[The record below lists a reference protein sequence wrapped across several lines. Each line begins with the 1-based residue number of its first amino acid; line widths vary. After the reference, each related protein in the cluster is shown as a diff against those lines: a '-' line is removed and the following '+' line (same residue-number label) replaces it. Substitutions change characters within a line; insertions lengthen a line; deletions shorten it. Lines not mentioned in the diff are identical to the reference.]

1 MKKRLLHIILIS
13 IAIAGCIIAV
23 SAAPAPTTQPHTQKS
38 SESPK
43 PAQAVPGKSSKSE
56 KSAEPGKKEP
66 VASAEEKQKKRD
78 DERDRKN
85 REWIE
90 RTLEFGIQRERIE
103 AINKIME
110 IRNPSEKKE
119 LGLKLRNIIKE
130 EIDSEVKTK
139 ALYVAG
145 EIQLKELMPEISAGL
160 DDETEDI
167 RIASVYALKKIND
180 ASVALKMSEILKKQ
194 DLKKDT
200 NFIEA
205 LINTLASFKAKDL
218 KDFAVEHI
226 KDVHTGVNN
235 RQQLVLF
242 LGRAGITES
251 GDFLI
256 ERLKDDDE
264 DTIIRA
270 YACNS
275 IASLD
280 LKKAAPDIDGVIKTI
295 ESYPFKKRQNYHKLY
310 MHGIAALAKMGDER
324 AYPRLINSSRSNNDT
339 VRIQAIRLLKDIKG
353 ERTIDILKHRM
364 KYDPSPKVQSEAR
377 KALKDLGIAVEE
389 PKEPA
394 GDTGRKTRDRD
405 KTPAKKSGKKTP
417 PETEDESGD
426 APEE

>member
-1 MKKRLLHIILIS
+1 M
-13 IAIAGCIIAV
+13 
-23 SAAPAPTTQPHTQKS
+23 
-38 SESPK
+38 
-43 PAQAVPGKSSKSE
+43 
-56 KSAEPGKKEP
+56 
-66 VASAEEKQKKRD
+66 ASAEEKQKKRD

-103 AINKIME
+103 AINKIMD

-180 ASVALKMSEILKKQ
+180 PSIAPKMSEILKKQ
-194 DLKKDT
+194 DLKKDN

-205 LINTLASFKAKDL
+205 LINTLASFKVKDL

-226 KDVHTGVNN
+226 KDAHTGVNN

-256 ERLKDDDE
+256 ERLKDEDE
-264 DTIIRA
+264 DTVIRA

-280 LKKAAPDIDGVIKTI
+280 LKKAAPEIDGVIKTI
-295 ESYPFKKRQNYHKLY
+295 ESYPFKKRQSYHKLY

-324 AYPRLINSSRSNNDT
+324 AYPRLVNSSRSNNDT

-389 PKEPA
+389 PKESA
-394 GDTGRKTRDRD
+394 GDKGRKTRDRN
-405 KTPAKKSGKKTP
+405 KTPANKSGNKSP

-426 APEE
+426 TPEE